1 MNIRINGTNLNGVP
15 YAELER
21 KFSLIGSDEIEQSM
35 SVDFDIPRTPDNETL
50 TGIVAGRYDPVQ
62 PCRTSLAC
70 IITTDVFS
78 LPAELYV
85 NYWDDTVIN
94 VTVYVGIPGIDTPLR
109 EVILNRT
116 GGDIVMRLDDA
127 IVLST
132 VLYPY
137 GYYQY
142 MCDGNI
148 PNPMQRMPNPYVRV
162 DTITDAIREV
172 TGLDY
177 VGNYGDHAVVPTSYY
192 ISPQRDVQ
200 WLYCANN
207 GAAYNY
213 FEHYGNH
220 ICSDFNTT
228 NRMVLTINR
237 DCTAE
242 LHMWAG
248 LNNSGDYYGV
258 KLYMIRNGAPSLLL
272 AISDAG
278 VNDYCT
284 GDATVALKSGDK
296 LYIKKDAA
304 CDGVI
309 LGIKY
314 TNYLVTD
321 ADWEAKEI
329 INDRTI
335 PRIGPNLYQPMID
348 GVYATLSV
356 YSVAAN
362 MGDVTVGQFLRG
374 IASAKGGEV
383 VFNGLQYDIS
393 TVTPVAITTFGG
405 RKYAPVSTAIGQS
418 NTLEW
423 GGEQQTLQLDSPRLS
438 DSVEVWAKN
447 PFWVAGHMMGS
458 FDFCDIPNVDS
469 NNKTVKMER
478 RLALASKPIE
488 PGYLSHF
495 YRTNVPTLAYID
507 KCLEVT
513 FTTYDLSVY
522 KSHYVVIDMQVYAI
536 TSLTYDEES
545 GIIEATALLLNQE
558 I

>member
-1 MNIRINGTNLNGVP
+1 MNIRINGFDLNGVP
-15 YAELER
+15 NAEFDR
-21 KFSLIGSDEIEQSM
+21 KFSLVGSDDIEQLM
-35 SVDFDIPRTPDNETL
+35 SVDFDIPRTADNDVL
-50 TGIVAGRYDPVQ
+50 TGIIAGRYDPVQ
-62 PCRTSLAC
+62 PCRTSVAC
-70 IITTDVFS
+70 ILTTDVFS

-109 EVILNRT
+109 EVMLNRT

-137 GYYQY
+137 GNYQY
-142 MCDGNI
+142 SSDGYT

-162 DTITDAIREV
+162 DTITDAIRDV
-172 TGLDY
+172 TGLDF

-192 ISPQRDVQ
+192 ISPLRNVQ
-200 WLYCANN
+200 WLYNDVGGNAFN
-207 GAAYNY
+207 
-213 FEHYGNH
+213 HYGNH
-220 ICSDFNTT
+220 ICSNLEPN

-242 LHMWAG
+242 LYLWAG
-248 LNNSGDYYGV
+248 MANSGDAYGV
-258 KLYMIRNGAPSLLL
+258 KLYMIRNGGASTLLL
-272 AISDAG
+272 HVSDTG
-278 VNDYCT
+278 VIDYCT
-284 GDATVALKSGDK
+284 GSTNVDLKSGDH
-296 LYIKKDAA
+296 LYINKDAA
-304 CDGVI
+304 CDGVV

-314 TNYLVTD
+314 TDYIVTD

-335 PRIGPNLYQPMID
+335 PMVGPNNYLPTIA
-348 GVYATLSV
+348 GVIATLSV

-374 IASAKGGEV
+374 IAAAKGGEV

-393 TVTPVAITTFGG
+393 TVTPVSVTPFGG
-405 RKYAPVSTAIGQS
+405 RKYAPVSSAIGQRNS
-418 NTLEW
+418 LDW
-423 GGEQQTLQLDSPRLS
+423 GGEQQTLLLDSPRLS

-447 PFWVAGHMMGS
+447 PFWVAGNRVGS
-458 FDFCDIPNVDS
+458 FDFCDIPNVDTS
-469 NNKTVKMER
+469 NRTVKMER
-478 RLALASKPIE
+478 RLALASKPEE

-495 YRTNVPTLAYID
+495 YRTNVPTLAYVD

-513 FTTYDLSVY
+513 FTTYDISIY
-522 KSHYVVIDMQVYAI
+522 KSHYVVIDMQVYAV
-536 TSLTYDEES
+536 TSLTYDEET
-545 GIIEATALLLNQE
+545 GVIEATALLLKQE
-558 I
+558 F